1 LTVKEAPATV
11 TEHSTDAN
19 ESKDTNDAAVSTDR
33 DVDVGA
39 ALRMMKK
46 EQDEDVSGARA

>member
-11 TEHSTDAN
+11 TEHNADAN
-19 ESKDTNDAAVSTDR
+19 ESKDTHDAAVDTDG